1 MSRGTALIYSE
12 TGEIVGVRSG
22 AIVNLQIDIDKNNGR
37 GIFVEPDD
45 VPENTDDYYVSD
57 DGVLTPKGNA
67 PNETAQFDYG
77 AKAWSYD
84 LQRHKNSVWRSI
96 KAARNAAEFGTFT
109 WSSHTFQCD
118 EISQRRIQSAVQL
131 AQLDSTVSVTW
142 TLSDNTTQVF
152 NATELQ
158 QIGQALSAHIN
169 ACHDKARAKRSEIDS
184 ATTEEQINS
193 VSW

>member
-1 MSRGTALIYSE
+1 MTTAIMYD
-12 TGEIVGVRSG
+12 GEGRITTVRSG
-22 AIVNLQIDIDKNNGR
+22 NSAGVQADAQASEQSYLLVDKEVDLDTHYVN
-37 GIFVEPDD
+37 V
-45 VPENTDDYYVSD
+45 NTTR
-57 DGVLTPKGNA
+57 LTPDPEKPSDA
-67 PNETAQFDYG
+67 HVFDYNTG
-77 AKAWSYD
+77 TWGFDLSTAKHEAWSM
-84 LQRHKNSVWRSI
+84 I
-96 KAARNAAEFGTFT
+96 KVARDIEEFGTFA
-109 WSSHTFQCD
+109 WSTHTFQCD
-118 EISQRRIQSAVQL
+118 EISQRRIQSAVQS
-131 AQLDSTVSVTW
+131 AQLDNTVSVTW

>member
-1 MSRGTALIYSE
+1 MRFTAIFYESDGRITSVQKNATE
-12 TGEIVGVRSG
+12 NVVGDRTYIKADFDG
-22 AIVNLQIDIDKNNGR
+22 D
-37 GIFVEPDD
+37 PDD
-45 VPENTDDYYVSD
+45 FYVSS
-57 DGVLTPKGNA
+57 GKVISKGEKPSSA
-67 PNETAQFDYG
+67 HVFDYNTG
-77 AKAWSYD
+77 TWGFDLSTAKHEAWSM
-84 LQRHKNSVWRSI
+84 I
-96 KAARNAAEFGTFT
+96 KVARNIEEFGTFT

-131 AQLDSTVSVTW
+131 AQLDSTTSVTW

-169 ACHDKARAKRSEIDS
+169 ACHDKARTKRSEINA